1 MKRKLNKRVLYVG
14 LPFALLSL
22 PIIVVAFLFAMAR
35 DAFLTGVDIYD
46 DIAAWT
52 KRA

>member
-22 PIIVVAFLFAMAR
+22 PIIVVAFLFALSR
-35 DAFLTGVDIYD
+35 DAFMSGVEAYNDLAY
-46 DIAAWT
+46 WT
-52 KRA
+52 KK